1 MEEIDHVPLNHEQT
15 TMRYLTPLALLLLLL
30 CSLPGAAQQTRL
42 HGTISSATGEPL
54 VKAHVRLVPYSSPMQ
69 PEMISAPE
77 FRVAEVAED
86 GSWSMVG
93 VEPGLYD
100 LLVTA
105 VDHDYMRTL
114 LPVDGSDPEIGLDVR
129 LPLPVYVETI
139 AMGIVGPFNKFGRVG
154 FETLEKDTLGRY
166 VADFASDRDTVRL
179 QVRGIAELPNRL
191 PVRHRRMSPALAR
204 RDLPGPELSPIVG
217 FEYDGE
223 GDYLAVIP
231 VVDGRVRVM
240 VDLPHLREIVESTAG
255 DSGAVM
261 PRDAWL
267 AELYQL
273 SDSLDREDQ
282 AVARATTYGERHP
295 TMEETEREYAL
306 VEEVERRRR
315 SEMIEM
321 MRSEET
327 PLPLRRYA
335 AVQLAIIEKEW
346 TRGYRPWHNPDRTL
360 REEITA
366 LVPVTSPWW
375 DLAPYAAYDLY
386 VSQEIGSDAWRERI
400 TKIREETDAWGFG
413 GILLAMLTL
422 DAKGADVQIATPIRE
437 MNTRNRTQFLV
448 STGIVRDPDTERFER
463 LHADL
468 LEEYAHYWM
477 VDHVVRMEK

>member
-1 MEEIDHVPLNHEQT
+1 MEEIDHVPLNYEQT

-42 HGTISSATGEPL
+42 HGMISSATGEPL
-54 VKAHVRLVPYSSPMQ
+54 VKAHVRLVPHSSPKQ
-69 PEMISAPE
+69 LEMISAPE

-93 VEPGLYD
+93 VVPGLYD

-129 LPLPVYVETI
+129 LPTPVYVET
-139 AMGIVGPFNKFGRVG
+139 
-154 FETLEKDTLGRY
+154 
-166 VADFASDRDTVRL
+166 
-179 QVRGIAELPNRL
+179 
-191 PVRHRRMSPALAR
+191 
-204 RDLPGPELSPIVG
+204 
-217 FEYDGE
+217 
-223 GDYLAVIP
+223 
-231 VVDGRVRVM
+231 
-240 VDLPHLREIVESTAG
+240 TAG

-295 TMEETEREYAL
+295 TMEETERGYAL
-306 VEEVERRRR
+306 VEGVERRRR

-321 MRSEET
+321 MRSEEA

-346 TRGYRPWHNPDRTL
+346 MRGYRPWHNPDSTL
-360 REEITA
+360 RKEITA
-366 LVPVTSPWW
+366 LVPATSPWW
-375 DLAPYAAYDLY
+375 DLTPYTAYDLY
-386 VSQEIGSDAWRERI
+386 VSQESGSDEWRERI
-400 TKIREETDAWGFG
+400 TEIHEETTAWGLR

-422 DAKGADVQIATPIRE
+422 DAKGADVQIAVPIHE
-437 MNTRNRTQFLV
+437 MNTRNRTEFLV
-448 STGIVRDPDTERFER
+448 STGIVRDPDTARFER

-477 VDHVVRMEK
+477 VDYVVRMEK